1 MKSMTIERTTWSMA
15 EALRNSVLS
24 RPPLVQRIGHLHW
37 SLAVRSGRADDGH
50 KDEPPRWCSD
60 SCAYVR
66 WPSQGLSPDDRNN
79 DSEADKCSPCM
90 HVDDAGE
97 LVAGVIGLQDELPII
112 SCRQHEARRYQL
124 EIARYCGTS

>member
-1 MKSMTIERTTWSMA
+1 MTAIRMSLHAGAVIHEHMCVGLVKGCLRT
-15 EALRNSVLS
+15 
-24 RPPLVQRIGHLHW
+24 H
-37 SLAVRSGRADDGH
+37 
-50 KDEPPRWCSD
+50 
-60 SCAYVR
+60 
-66 WPSQGLSPDDRNN
+66 RNN